1 MFRLLLIEPSVISTN
16 PTFLDDLILLTNPLA
31 SIIDPIGGGFDN
43 WFLMVGLRLLL
54 LKRFDSTCC
63 RALRG
68 NLDCISIDVV
78 NWATGLEY
86 YGVFLF
92 LHYIKKI
99 YDSYVAQF
107 SR

>member
-1 MFRLLLIEPSVISTN
+1 
-16 PTFLDDLILLTNPLA
+16 
-31 SIIDPIGGGFDN
+31 
-43 WFLMVGLRLLL
+43 MVGLRLLL

-92 LHYIKKI
+92 LHYIKKSTTHTSRNSVGEKQ
-99 YDSYVAQF
+99 SYKECSVHYKPQLPWLD
-107 SR
+107 